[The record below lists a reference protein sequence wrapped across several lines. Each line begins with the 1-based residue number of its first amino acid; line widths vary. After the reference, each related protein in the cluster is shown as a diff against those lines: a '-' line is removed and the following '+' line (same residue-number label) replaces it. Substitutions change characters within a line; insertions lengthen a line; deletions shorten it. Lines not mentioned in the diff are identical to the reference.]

1 MRRWLLLACAAALVL
16 AACNPTAPQQAATGL
31 ALSAAVSTTVSTA
44 LSAAQSSSALLPAQS
59 GATLP
64 SAIQVAAPEV
74 PEEWVDGE
82 QLGNPDAPVVVQVWS
97 DFLCP
102 ACQTFAQT
110 VQPQLINEY
119 VTPGLVRLEYL
130 YFPLQQ
136 HEPAATRSALAG
148 ACAAEQNRFWEY
160 EQLLMGSLHERG
172 ASVLRDAHLDER
184 LVDLAASLGLD
195 VDALSRCLAE
205 DKYAG
210 KVAQSVEDATA
221 AQVLFVPQVVVN
233 GVMLQEHSFADVQEE
248 IERQL
253 P

>member
-1 MRRWLLLACAAALVL
+1 MRRWLSLACAALVL
-16 AACNPTAPQQAATGL
+16 AACTPTAPQQTVTVL
-31 ALSAAVSTTVSTA
+31 ALSAAVSAV
-44 LSAAQSSSALLPAQS
+44 QSNNALLPARS
-59 GATLP
+59 GATP
-64 SAIQVAAPEV
+64 SSAIQTTAPDV
-74 PEEWVDGE
+74 PEGWVDGE
-82 QLGNPDAPVVVQVWS
+82 RLGSPDAPVVVQVWS

-102 ACQTFAQT
+102 ACQAFAQT
-110 VQPQLINEY
+110 VQPQLIDQY
-119 VTPGLVRLEYL
+119 VTPGMVRLEYL

-136 HEPAATRSALAG
+136 HEPAATRAALAG

-160 EQLLMGSLHERG
+160 EQLLMGSLRKQG
-172 ASVLRDAHLDER
+172 MSALKDAHFDER

-195 VDALSRCLAE
+195 VDAFNLCLAE

-210 KVAQSVEDATA
+210 KVAQSVEDATT

-233 GVMLQEHSFADVQEE
+233 GVTLQDYSFTAMQKE